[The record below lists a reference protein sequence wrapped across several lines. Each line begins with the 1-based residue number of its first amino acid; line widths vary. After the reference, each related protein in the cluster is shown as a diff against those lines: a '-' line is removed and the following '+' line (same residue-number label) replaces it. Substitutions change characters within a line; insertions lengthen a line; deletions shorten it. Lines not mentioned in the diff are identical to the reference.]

1 MISSATGIS
10 GMSVAFFRKAFPFKR
25 NPLALRRPLRQLAA
39 HQGGLAELVDALD
52 SKSSSNECGFESHSR
67 YFHSFRD
74 SRIFFLTHAE
84 MASPRTIGIIAGSG
98 VYPET
103 FISAARRHA
112 PDTRL
117 VAVAFEG
124 ETKTDLGEKVDAIE
138 WVRVGQLSKLIKFFV
153 REGATEAV
161 MMGQISPKNL
171 FDLRPDLRILMM
183 LARVKE
189 RNAETLF
196 GAIGEELAKDG
207 VTLLSATTFL
217 NDHLPEEGH
226 VFGPRFKKRQ
236 LEDAAFGFKI
246 AKQTSALDIGQS
258 VVVRHGTVLAAEAFE
273 GTNACIKR
281 GGELGR
287 GKDVMLVKVS
297 KPNQDFRFDVPVVGP
312 HTIETCAEAGVKNIA
327 IEAGKTLLL
336 EKEKVR
342 ELCERLNIGLHAVS

>member
-1 MISSATGIS
+1 M
-10 GMSVAFFRKAFPFKR
+10 
-25 NPLALRRPLRQLAA
+25 A
-39 HQGGLAELVDALD
+39 H
-52 SKSSSNECGFESHSR
+52 
-67 YFHSFRD
+67 
-74 SRIFFLTHAE
+74 
-84 MASPRTIGIIAGSG
+84 PRTIGIIAGSG

-103 FISAARRHA
+103 FIAAARDKSPGIRI
-112 PDTRL
+112 
-117 VAVAFEG
+117 VVVAFNG
-124 ETKTDLGEKVDAIE
+124 ETKPDLEKQADATE

-171 FDLRPDLRILMM
+171 FDLRPDLRILML

-196 GAIGEELAKDG
+196 GAIGDELAKDG
-207 VTLLSATTFL
+207 ITLLPATTFL
-217 NDHLPEEGH
+217 EDHLP
-226 VFGPRFKKRQ
+226 GPGPVCGPTFKKRQ
-236 LEDAAFGFKI
+236 LADAEFGFRI

-287 GKDVMLVKVS
+287 GKDVLLVKVS
-297 KPNQDFRFDVPVVGP
+297 KPNQDFRFDVPVIGP
-312 HTIETCAEAGVKNIA
+312 ETIETCAAAGVGGIA

-336 EKEKVR
+336 EKQKVA
-342 ELCERLNIGLHAVS
+342 ELCDKYRIGIHAV